1 MKYIDINTRPRLRRL
16 LTGVLFTVLLLPAA
30 NVFSVPFI
38 NKAMDLSMG
47 RGADKDVIAQYG
59 IYTNKPLQL
68 YVNRIGQKLVSHLSD
83 PEFDHFFFKIVDSS
97 EINAFALPGGY
108 IYVTRGILGM
118 LNSEAELAGV
128 LGHEIAH
135 VVRRHGAKQVIRAI
149 GAQILSIGAAIAD
162 PKHAGQWLMVSSHMF
177 NSINKGFGREA
188 EMESD
193 AHGILN
199 IYQAGYNPDAVV
211 DFLNSL
217 REKEIWSGQS
227 YHSFYATH
235 PETKGR
241 MIKAKTFSQSLMN
254 RDKKQVVDNRE
265 IFLLNLRGM
274 SYGGKRHAR
283 DPKNYEKEY
292 VDIYE
297 VKSGD
302 TFQSIAV
309 AQLDDVKKDRDI
321 AVLNGK
327 KIDAKLSA
335 GELLKI
341 VKPGVLERRKVLKLK
356 PDAL

>member
-1 MKYIDINTRPRLRRL
+1 MKQTELNIRPGFTL
-16 LTGVLFTVLLLPAA
+16 LFTGIFCAFLLAIASKSYP
-30 NVFSVPFI
+30 VPFI
-38 NKAMDLSMG
+38 DKEMDLSMG

-59 IYTNKPLQL
+59 IYANKPLQL
-68 YVNRIGQKLVSHLSD
+68 YVNRVGQKLISHLSD

-135 VVRRHGAKQVIRAI
+135 VVRRHGAKQVIRSI

-162 PKHAGQWLMVSSHMF
+162 PKHAGQWLMVSSQMF
-177 NSINKGFGREA
+177 NSINRGFGRDA

-199 IYQAGYNPDAVV
+199 IYQAGYNPNAVV

-241 MIKAKTFSQSLMN
+241 MIKAKMFSQSLMQ
-254 RDKKQVVDNRE
+254 REKRQVVDNRE
-265 IFLLNLRGM
+265 KFLRNLRGM
-274 SYGGKRHAR
+274 SYGGKRHHR
-283 DPKNYEKEY
+283 DAKNYKNEY
-292 VDIYE
+292 IDIYE
-297 VKSGD
+297 VKNGD
-302 TFQSIAV
+302 TFQSIAID
-309 AQLDDVKKDRDI
+309 QYDDETEDRDI

-327 KIDAKLSA
+327 KVDDLLDE

-341 VKPGVLERRKVLKLK
+341 VKTGVYKRQKVLKLK
-356 PDAL
+356 PDNL

>member
-1 MKYIDINTRPRLRRL
+1 MKYLDISIRSGLRRL
-16 LTGVLFTVLLLPAA
+16 LAGIFC
-30 NVFSVPFI
+30 VFIALSASNALSVPFI
-38 NKAMDLSMG
+38 DKEMDLSMG
-47 RGADKDVIAQYG
+47 RGADKDVVAQYG
-59 IYTNKPLQL
+59 IYGNKTLQL

-83 PEFDHFFFKIVDSS
+83 PEFDHYFFKVVDSS

-108 IYVTRGILGM
+108 VYVTRGILGM

-128 LGHEIAH
+128 LGHEIGH
-135 VVRRHGAKQVIRAI
+135 VVRRHGAKQVIRSI

-162 PKHAGQWLMVSSHMF
+162 PKHAGQWLMVSSQMF
-177 NSINKGFGREA
+177 SSINRGFGRDA

-211 DFLNSL
+211 DFLNTL

-227 YHSFYATH
+227 YHSFFATH

-241 MIKAKTFSQSLMN
+241 MIKAKTFSQSLTQ
-254 RDKKQVVDNRE
+254 RDNKPVVDGRE
-265 IFLLNLRGM
+265 NFLINLRGM
-274 SYGGKRHAR
+274 IYGGKRHVR

-292 VDIYE
+292 IDIYE
-297 VKSGD
+297 VKNGD
-302 TFQSIAV
+302 TFQSIAIS
-309 AQLDDVKKDRDI
+309 QLDDVKKDRDI

-327 KIDAKLSA
+327 KVNEILKA

-341 VKPGVLERRKVLKLK
+341 VKVGVFERKKVLTLK
-356 PDAL
+356 PEAL